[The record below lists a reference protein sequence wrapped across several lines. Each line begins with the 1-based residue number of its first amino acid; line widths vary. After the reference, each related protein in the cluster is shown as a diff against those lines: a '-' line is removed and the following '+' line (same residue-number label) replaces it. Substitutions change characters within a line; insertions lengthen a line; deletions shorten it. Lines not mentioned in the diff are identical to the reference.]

1 MAALNYKICDYSPFF
16 HLLHSLILYYFTTAM
31 STNHPFLL
39 LAGVLVYEMV
49 MASTPFAP
57 KKADNVTELFTN
69 IAMVTVSQ
77 HYESLSFICHCLCFV
92 SINVE

>member
-1 MAALNYKICDYSPFF
+1 V
-16 HLLHSLILYYFTTAM
+16 
-31 STNHPFLL
+31 STNQPSLS

-77 HYESLSFICHCLCFV
+77 NRELLSFIVTAFALFQ
-92 SINVE
+92 

>member
-1 MAALNYKICDYSPFF
+1 
-16 HLLHSLILYYFTTAM
+16 M
-31 STNHPFLL
+31 STNQLFLL

-77 HYESLSFICHCLCFV
+77 NRVLLSFICHCLCFV
-92 SINVE
+92 